1 MGKTGCCGSL
11 LDSWLWY
18 VCKGQMKAEC
28 EIRVYYTSV
37 CSDVMD
43 DSDLSFDVSCDAVP
57 TSERVFL
64 SWRSARL
71 CCSRYQKAAVGEPDI
86 SHYDFII
93 SWQKRNDNRLWQ
105 VCSIN
110 HLALPTPP
118 TDGPGLG
125 PDCSQDMVSQ
135 QLTFFLLHSGVTHCW
150 FKKKT
155 KIIIKKQSSGNNDL
169 KQLPQ

>member
-1 MGKTGCCGSL
+1 MFRKNLCSAFPSKGQIKVGKTGCCGSL

-64 SWRSARL
+64 S
-71 CCSRYQKAAVGEPDI
+71 
-86 SHYDFII
+86 
-93 SWQKRNDNRLWQ
+93 
-105 VCSIN
+105 
-110 HLALPTPP
+110 
-118 TDGPGLG
+118 
-125 PDCSQDMVSQ
+125 
-135 QLTFFLLHSGVTHCW
+135 
-150 FKKKT
+150 
-155 KIIIKKQSSGNNDL
+155 
-169 KQLPQ
+169 